1 MLYLRKTYRESF
13 VFALI
18 VFSIAVFTGSF
29 LIFEIKKSEIEIQEI
44 SLAQMS
50 EISHFKT
57 GICPITLMFVGDI
70 MLDRGVEYMI
80 KKYGGGDYR
89 FPFTKISDYLQ
100 KADILFGNLESII
113 SDKGKRVG
121 SIYSFRADPKAIEA
135 LKHVGFNV
143 LSVANN
149 HIFDYGREAM
159 EDNFQRLKTAGIDFV
174 GGGFSEKEA
183 HLPVIKEVEGV
194 KIAFLAYTNLGSKH
208 WQAKGDFSG
217 IAWLDERTGKDIKAT
232 KEISDLLIVSMHFGD
247 EYQSQP
253 NSEQKYWA
261 HLAIDAGADL
271 VIGHHSHVIQGIEK
285 YKQGYIVYSLGNFVF
300 DQGFSEATMQ
310 GLLLEVLIEDVQLE
324 KVTLKKIKIN
334 NFFQPEIV
342 EKLSSKRLYLK

>member
-1 MLYLRKTYRESF
+1 MACLNKAHRESF
-13 VFALI
+13 ISVLI
-18 VFSIAVFTGSF
+18 VLLIAVFTGSF
-29 LIFEIKKSEIEIQEI
+29 LIFEVKKSELEIQEI
-44 SLAQMS
+44 SLAQMPES
-50 EISHFKT
+50 SHFKT
-57 GICPITLMFVGDI
+57 GTRPITLMFVGDI
-70 MLDRGVEYMI
+70 ILDRGVEYMI
-80 KKYGGGDYR
+80 EKYGEGDYR
-89 FPFTKISDYLQ
+89 FPFFRTADYLQ
-100 KADILFGNLESII
+100 RADILFGNLESII

-135 LKHVGFNV
+135 LGYAGFDV

-183 HLPVIKEVEGV
+183 HSPVIKEVKGV

-208 WQAKGDFSG
+208 WQAKEGSSG
-217 IAWLDERTGKDIKAT
+217 IAWLDERTEKDIKAT

-253 NSEQKYWA
+253 NSEQEYWA

-271 VIGHHSHVIQGIEK
+271 VIGHHPHVIQEIEE
-285 YKQGYIVYSLGNFVF
+285 YKGEYIAYSLANFVF
-300 DQGFSEATMQ
+300 DQGFSEATTQ
-310 GLLLEVLIEDVQLE
+310 SLLLEALIEDAEVK
-324 KVTLKKIKIN
+324 KVIPKKIKIN
-334 NFFQPEIV
+334 NFFQPEII
-342 EKLSSKRLYLK
+342 EKPSF